1 MDEAKLIDKLRK
13 IEALF
18 AGATTDGEQEAAD
31 RARQRILDRLAAVQ
45 VTDPPVE
52 FRFSMPD
59 MWRRRLF
66 VALLR
71 RYSLSPYRFVR
82 QRHTTVM
89 VRVSRK
95 FCDETLWPEYLRLSE
110 ALEAHL
116 ADITA
121 RVVGQV
127 IHGDSSDV
135 DVVQEPL
142 QIACATSAPAG

>member
-31 RARQRILDRLAAVQ
+31 RARQRILERLAAVQ
-45 VTDPPVE
+45 VADPPIE

-71 RYSLSPYRFVR
+71 RYALSPYRFYG

-89 VRVSRK
+89 VRVSRS
-95 FCDETLWPEYLRLSE
+95 FCNETLWPEYLRLSE

-116 ADITA
+116 AEITE

-127 IHGDSSDV
+127 LHGDSSDV
-135 DVVQEPL
+135 AVVPEPPQL
-142 QIACATSAPAG
+142 VSATVAG